1 MTYDSNVTITLFN
14 NTGDN
19 QTLVVFQQDPDINQI
34 FEKVFPCAW
43 RVFKVGPTG
52 GSANVILPIQYQ
64 IGAGD
69 VNDAFTGH
77 VSYAMDTEL
86 KKKWEYALKPDGY
99 NELKEVGDQTDNSIS
114 CWNTSGSYCTMSL
127 VKNKKPLLTYPE
139 IGQNGMATFLP
150 LTYIYLAWYNHLV
163 EGAEIKAAV
172 SAPQAVGINLDGA
185 QTVEGTLSKNMAT
198 GELTWAVKVNGT
210 SVQLETDW
218 LGRKRPE
225 TVFRPF
231 KKK

>member
-1 MTYDSNVTITLFN
+1 MSYDSNVNITLFN

-34 FEKVFPCAW
+34 FETVFPCAW

-52 GSANVILPIQYQ
+52 GSAHVILPIQYQ
-64 IGAGD
+64 VGAGD

-77 VSYAMDTEL
+77 VSYVQDTEL
-86 KKKWEYALKPDGY
+86 KKKWEYTLKPDGY
-99 NELKEVGDQTDNSIS
+99 NELKEIGNQVDNSIS
-114 CWNTSGSYCTMSL
+114 CWNTSGTYCTMSL
-127 VKNKKPLLTYPE
+127 VKNNKPLLTYPE
-139 IGQNGMATFLP
+139 IGQNGVATFLP

-163 EGAEIKAAV
+163 EGAEIKAFV
-172 SAPQAVGINLDGA
+172 SAPQAVGVNLDGA

-210 SVQLETDW
+210 SVQLETDR

-225 TVFRPF
+225 TVFRAATG
-231 KKK
+231 K